1 MKYIWL
7 FVIAISLLVMA
18 GGLYLYMEKKHFIA
32 QANLATGK
40 VIAQKEQKAS
50 KSGYE
55 YAPTIL
61 FTSSQGRQHRF
72 TPENYSKSYDYELG
86 EHVEIYYLP
95 GKPEETEIKSWVQWT
110 PAWGMSFT
118 GFVLLVLG
126 ITYLVKSIRAEKL
139 YRWLVEHGKKITTQI
154 HSIQEDPSQ
163 RLKEGGTPYVIYTQ
177 WTDPQTKG
185 VHIFKSECMWYNP
198 SPFVPPTIEVLVDP
212 ANYKRYVVDLTYI
225 FNKYMEFT
233 YGKSKQTV

>member
-7 FVIAISLLVMA
+7 FFIGISLLVTA

-32 QANLATGK
+32 QASLATGK

-55 YAPTIL
+55 YAPTIVY
-61 FTSSQGRQHRF
+61 TSSDGKQHRF

-86 EHVEIYYLP
+86 EEVDIYYLP
-95 GKPEETEIKSWVQWT
+95 GKPEETEIKSSNQWV
-110 PAWGMSFT
+110 PAQGTIGIGM
-118 GFVLLVLG
+118 LLTIIGVY
-126 ITYLVKSIRAEKL
+126 YLVKAIKYEKL
-139 YRWLVEHGKKITTQI
+139 YKWLVEHGIKITTQI
-154 HSIQEDPSQ
+154 HSIKQDPSQ

-177 WTDPQTKG
+177 WTDPQTKE
-185 VHIFKSECMWYNP
+185 VHLFKSECMWYDP
-198 SPFVPPTIEVLVDP
+198 SPFVPASIEVLVDP
-212 ANYKRYVVDLTYI
+212 ANYTRYDVDLTYV
-225 FNKYMEFT
+225 FDKYMELT